1 MQPTRDTST
10 LDLIFTDMVEYY
22 EIPAILAP
30 LSTSDHN
37 VINWKSKCNIA
48 EKGNLTK
55 IKVRQFRQQQL
66 EQFDALLANYNW
78 SSVFNTSGIDRKVN
92 TYLQITENMISEYFP
107 EKTDRIYSKDKTFM
121 TSKIKRLILKR
132 NMAFKNK
139 KVELLRSLRKRI
151 TAEIPRAKISFYE
164 NKVGSNLKNCPKSWW
179 KHIIEVFDG

>member
-1 MQPTRDTST
+1 
-10 LDLIFTDMVEYY
+10 MVEYC

-78 SSVFNTSGIDRKVN
+78 SSNTA
-92 TYLQITENMISEYFP
+92 E
-107 EKTDRIYSKDKTFM
+107 
-121 TSKIKRLILKR
+121 KRLRMRKCLKILWG
-132 NMAFKNK
+132 
-139 KVELLRSLRKRI
+139 I
-151 TAEIPRAKISFYE
+151 
-164 NKVGSNLKNCPKSWW
+164 
-179 KHIIEVFDG
+179 

>member
-1 MQPTRDTST
+1 MSST
-10 LDLIFTDMVEYY
+10 GN
-22 EIPAILAP
+22 
-30 LSTSDHN
+30 LSVYNT
-37 VINWKSKCNIA
+37 A

-55 IKVRQFRQQQL
+55 IKVRQFQQQQL

-92 TYLQITENMISEYFP
+92 TFLQITENMISEYFP
-107 EKTDRIYSKDKTFM
+107 EKTVRIYSKDKPFM

-139 KVELLRSLRKRI
+139 KVELMRSLRKRI
-151 TAEIPRAKISFYE
+151 KAEIPRAKISFYW
-164 NKVGSNLKNCPKSWW
+164 NKVGSNFKNCPKSWW

>member
-1 MQPTRDTST
+1 MQPTRDTNT

-37 VINWKSKCNIA
+37 VINWKSKYNIA

-66 EQFDALLANYNW
+66 EQFDALLLANYNW

-92 TYLQITENMISEYFP
+92 TFLQITENMISEYFP
-107 EKTDRIYSKDKTFM
+107 EKTVRIYSKDKPFM
-121 TSKIKRLILKR
+121 TSKTKRLILER

-139 KVELLRSLRKRI
+139 KVELVRSLRK
-151 TAEIPRAKISFYE
+151 
-164 NKVGSNLKNCPKSWW
+164 
-179 KHIIEVFDG
+179 

>member
-22 EIPAILAP
+22 EIPEILAP

-66 EQFDALLANYNW
+66 EQFDALLANYNS
-78 SSVFNTSGIDRKVN
+78 SSVFNASGIDRKVN
-92 TYLQITENMISEYFP
+92 TFLQITENMISEYFT
-107 EKTDRIYSKDKTFM
+107 E
-121 TSKIKRLILKR
+121 
-132 NMAFKNK
+132 
-139 KVELLRSLRKRI
+139 
-151 TAEIPRAKISFYE
+151 
-164 NKVGSNLKNCPKSWW
+164 
-179 KHIIEVFDG
+179 